1 MAEIRIGR
9 VFIGVLKVW
18 VNNPLPGGYQQ
29 VLRLAPHTFDM
40 EKPISDFGAKIG
52 GARKDL
58 RGNVTRDDILRM
70 TPEERLKLVKKD
82 TVWPTPDY
90 VSMVKES
97 GFTPR
102 AAAMVKMLRD
112 SFPAGPQFSSNAT
125 EEQRKRGS
133 ELYAGILNAA
143 KAVAEKGRTEA
154 DLATA
159 YRDAPEAK
167 EYLYEAAM
175 GDPLIRGGRPE
186 LRIKPG
192 KFLEETME
200 GAFLASYNTSSE
212 IRTAVRCFAEG
223 RLDSTSIRMLNRNPQ
238 WPAGTSRADVW
249 LRNNT
254 ISSGE
259 KGNGWA
265 VTHHGRPVEPGSQSY
280 SENKLKQLGF
290 GDVIG
295 RAFGSKEEVDAE
307 ILKVAEK
314 QFAEKQL
321 AVKAKREKFMERAL
335 GKAIASDSPLVERI
349 GPDFREGA
357 NITGGDYL
365 QTFGMRGGEYGLWV
379 NQLERQ
385 DVTNK
390 GYDSFCDITEAF
402 GLPHKAASLGGT
414 LAIAFGA
421 RGRGGW
427 AAATYGPDRRVINLT
442 KPSGEGCLAHEF
454 GHALDHWLGT
464 RAGELGLV
472 ERVKNVEHAAYLSNV
487 RLKPESP
494 NVPET
499 GETKF
504 LRDFHA
510 SMESIWV
517 NQGPVTKEEVLADSL
532 ERRERG
538 LVNLSTTLNNCSIYL
553 RGDQNR
559 IAQFKQSQ
567 TALRTLEDKEL
578 ETINQAVDRVLQMP
592 EFMSGSSRRD
602 IVKYHEQAVRA
613 VAATEE
619 IKALPEDWTGPA
631 RTRPTRY
638 QRQVGIL
645 DAERQKPYWSEPH
658 EMFARTFESVV
669 EDTLSQQNRSNYFL
683 VSCTSGDAFPKDH
696 ERQNFRKRFTPLI
709 QALGHHLPNL
719 TARINL
725 PEPAITHQLAA
736 SPPPPRPSLP
746 EPGPAPKSGRQMD
759 LF

>member
-1 MAEIRIGR
+1 
-9 VFIGVLKVW
+9 
-18 VNNPLPGGYQQ
+18 
-29 VLRLAPHTFDM
+29 M

-90 VSMVKES
+90 VAMVKES

-102 AAAMVKMLRD
+102 AAAMIKMLRD
-112 SFPAGPQFSSNAT
+112 SFPAGPQLRSNAT

-143 KAVAEKGRTEA
+143 KAVAEKGRTETE
-154 DLATA
+154 LSTA
-159 YRDAPEAK
+159 YREAPESR
-167 EYLYEAAM
+167 EFLYETAM
-175 GDPLIRGGRPE
+175 GEPLIRGGRPE
-186 LRIKPG
+186 MRIKPG
-192 KFLEETME
+192 KHLEESME
-200 GAFLASYNTSSE
+200 GAFLGCYNTSNE

-238 WPAGTSRADVW
+238 WPEGTSRAEVW

-254 ISSGE
+254 ISSGA
-259 KGNGWA
+259 KGNGWL
-265 VTHHGRPVEPGSQSY
+265 VTHLDRPVEAGSQSY

-290 GDVIG
+290 GNVIG
-295 RAFGSKEEVDAE
+295 QPFGSKAEVDTE
-307 ILKVAEK
+307 IHKVAQK
-314 QFAEKQL
+314 HFTEKQL
-321 AVKAKREKFMERAL
+321 GLKTKREKFMERAL
-335 GKAIASDSPLVERI
+335 GKAIADDYPLVDRI

-365 QTFGMRGGEYGLWV
+365 QRFGMRGGEYGLWV
-379 NQLERQ
+379 NQQERQ
-385 DVTNK
+385 AVTNK
-390 GYDSFCDITEAF
+390 GFDSFCDITEAF

-487 RLKPESP
+487 RLNPESK
-494 NVPET
+494 NVPEN

-510 SMESIWV
+510 SMEGIWV
-517 NQGPVTKEEVLADSL
+517 NVGPVTKEEALAESL
-532 ERRERG
+532 EFRERC
-538 LVNLSTTLNNCSIYL
+538 LVNLTTTLSNCSLYL

-559 IAQFKQSQ
+559 NAHFKQSQ
-567 TALRTLEDKEL
+567 TALRNLEEGKEL
-578 ETINQAVDRVLQMP
+578 DTINQTVDRVLQMP
-592 EFMSGSSRRD
+592 EFMAGSSRRD
-602 IVKYHEQAVRA
+602 IVRYHQMAAEA
-613 VAATEE
+613 VATTSE
-619 IKALPEDWTGPA
+619 IQALPEDWAGPA
-631 RTRPTRY
+631 NSRPTHY
-638 QRQVGIL
+638 QRQVRLL
-645 DAERQKPYWSEPH
+645 DAERKKPYWSEPH

-669 EDTLSQQNRSNYFL
+669 EDTLGQQNRSNYFL
-683 VSCTSGDAFPKDH
+683 VRCTSGDAFPKDH
-696 ERQNFRKRFTPLI
+696 ERQNFRRKFTPLI
-709 QALGHHLPNL
+709 QKLGHHLPNL
-719 TARINL
+719 TPRISL
-725 PEPAITHQLAA
+725 PEPTIIHQLAA
-736 SPPPPRPSLP
+736 SAPPPRPSLP
-746 EPGPAPKSGRQMD
+746 EPSAVPKFGSQMD